1 MGTYAA
7 LGRDMDAADRWQPKG
22 EIVAREIA
30 GETIL
35 VPVRNR
41 VGDLASIFTV
51 NEVGAFVW
59 GLIGARAS
67 GSHIVD
73 AVAMEFDV
81 SPAEAERDALEFI
94 ASLKAAGLVERCNQ
108 D

>member
-1 MGTYAA
+1 MATCAV
-7 LGRDMDAADRWQPKG
+7 LGKDMDVPYRWQPKG

-41 VGDLASIFTV
+41 VGDLNSIFTV
-51 NEVGAFVW
+51 NELGAFVW
-59 GLIGARAS
+59 SLIGARAS
-67 GSHIVD
+67 GHHIVE
-73 AVAMEFDV
+73 AISTEFDV

-94 ASLKAAGLVERCNQ
+94 ASLEAAGLVERCGQ

>member
-1 MGTYAA
+1 M
-7 LGRDMDAADRWQPKG
+7 
-22 EIVAREIA
+22 AREIA
-30 GETIL
+30 GEIIL

-41 VGDLASIFTV
+41 VGDLDSIFTL

-73 AVAMEFDV
+73 AISVEFDV
-81 SPAEAERDALEFI
+81 PPAEAERDALEFI
-94 ASLKAAGLVERCNQ
+94 ASLEAAGLVERSSQN
-108 D
+108 

>member
-1 MGTYAA
+1 LDVPYH
-7 LGRDMDAADRWQPKG
+7 WQPKG

-41 VGDLASIFTV
+41 VGDLDSIFTL

-67 GSHIVD
+67 GSHI
-73 AVAMEFDV
+73 AGAIATEFDV

-94 ASLKAAGLVERCNQ
+94 ASLEAAGLVEPCSQNR
-108 D
+108 